1 MGSQPRVP
9 RLPASWRLTIR
20 LNCGE
25 AEAPVPGQVL
35 LASVGFLAALRRQAA
50 LISEAARVTRAGLLT
65 YGWAMAEVDPDDD
78 RIHRFIVRHF
88 RYDTERHER
97 RHVFVAAFDN
107 EREMWARMEEI
118 AAEIRRHREAGEDV
132 DRGEHASG
140 ATHEPGYLRKAAHG
154 HVVSRAISHGVFPL
168 RLQEGEL
175 PSDMA
180 VSRPESPRR
189 NDDQQAG

>member
-65 YGWAMAEVDPDDD
+65 YGWAMVEVDPEDD

-88 RYDTERHER
+88 
-97 RHVFVAAFDN
+97 
-107 EREMWARMEEI
+107 
-118 AAEIRRHREAGEDV
+118 
-132 DRGEHASG
+132 
-140 ATHEPGYLRKAAHG
+140 YLRKAAHG